1 MNVVA
6 LIGNLTRDPEL
17 KTLPSGMTVCD
28 LGVAVNDR
36 RKNPSTGEWEDK
48 PGFYNVTV
56 FGSQGENAAKF
67 LAKGRPVGITGRLSF
82 EQWEKDGQKRSAVK
96 IIANDVQFLGSKDD
110 SAAAPADTSGEPD
123 F

>member
-17 KTLPSGMTVCD
+17 KSLPSGMAVCD

-36 RKNPSTGEWEDK
+36 RKNAQTGEWEDK

-56 FGSQGENAAKF
+56 FGAQGENAAKF

-96 IIANDVQFLGSKDD
+96 IIASDVQFLGSKDD
-110 SAAAPADTSGEPD
+110 NASPAGGEGEPE